1 MIRAED
7 ISLGRRIA
15 ALCFLLVAYFF
26 YAWSWN
32 TVDILR
38 PYIMESLDL
47 TLTQSGSLYTL
58 QAIGAI
64 IGAVVMGQVADKVGR
79 RNALIIT
86 MIGYG
91 GFLLS
96 GLLVKSYVM
105 LIGQRLGLGFFLGS
119 MFPIAVGIYSGLF
132 DKAVR
137 GKIAGLVFAVY
148 NAAVAALSFLSAAT
162 FRSNLDWSVLLWAGA
177 VPVVLAIFAI
187 FIIPDDRK
195 TIPYGGPIDGPT
207 TAESAL
213 PIAELFKPGVAKQTL
228 LLALMTGLNFL
239 AYQCFN
245 GWGTT
250 FLRDERNIPDTDVGD
265 VWGWLLIGQLVGSLI
280 WGWIGDRYGRR
291 VVGWGFIGAAIIV
304 PMYLFLDLNNTI
316 LFNHPWYL
324 PLPDS
329 PLKIIGVAY
338 GIMLSA
344 SVVWGPWLSE
354 LYPPHLRST
363 AASIFNWGRVVSM
376 LAPLVTG
383 ELAKIF
389 PLPNIMA
396 AASIAFVAAAIIWFR
411 MPETVARRL

>member
-7 ISLGRRIA
+7 LSIWRRYG
-15 ALCFLLVAYFF
+15 ALSFLLIAYFF

-38 PYIMESLDL
+38 PYIKESLKISD
-47 TLTQSGSLYTL
+47 TAAGSAYTL

-64 IGAVVMGQVADKVGR
+64 IGAVIMGQVADKIGR
-79 RNALIIT
+79 RNALVIS

-96 GLLVKSYVM
+96 GLLVTSYEM

-132 DKAVR
+132 AKAIR
-137 GKIAGLVFAVY
+137 GKIAGIVFATY
-148 NAAVAALSFLSAAT
+148 NAAVAALAFLSSAA
-162 FRSNLDWSVLLWAGA
+162 FRNGYDWSVLLWAGA
-177 VPVVLAIFAI
+177 VPVALAVFA
-187 FIIPDDRK
+187 FVVIPDDRYMV
-195 TIPYGGPIDGPT
+195 PYGGSDDGPT
-207 TAESAL
+207 TAQSSV
-213 PIAELFKPGVAKQTL
+213 PVAELFKPGVAKQTL
-228 LLALMTGLNFL
+228 LLALMIGLNFL

-250 FLRDERNIPDTDVGD
+250 FLKENQGIPDTDVGD
-265 VWGWLLIGQLVGSLI
+265 VWGWLLIGQLFGSLI

-304 PMYLFLDLNNTI
+304 PIYLFADLGNNS
-316 LFNHPWYL
+316 LFVHPWYL
-324 PLPDS
+324 PLPDT
-329 PLKIIGVAY
+329 PLKIVGVVY
-338 GIMLSA
+338 GVLLSA

-354 LYPPHLRST
+354 LYPSHLRST

-383 ELAKIF
+383 QLAEVY
-389 PLPNIMA
+389 PLPNIMV
-396 AASIAFVAAAIIWFR
+396 AASVAFVAAAFIWFR
-411 MPETVARRL
+411 MPETVARRG

>member
-1 MIRAED
+1 MIRAQD
-7 ISLGRRIA
+7 LSQTRRFG
-15 ALCFLLVAYFF
+15 ALAFLLVAYFF

-38 PYIMESLDL
+38 PYIMESLNL

-58 QAIGAI
+58 QAIGAL
-64 IGAVVMGQVADKVGR
+64 IGAVIMGQVADKIGR
-79 RNALIIT
+79 RNALVIS

-96 GLLVKSYVM
+96 GLAVTSFTL
-105 LIGQRLGLGFFLGS
+105 LIGQRLGLGFFMGS

-132 DKAVR
+132 AKAIR
-137 GKIAGLVFAVY
+137 GKIAGIVFATY
-148 NAAVAALSFLSAAT
+148 NAAVAALSFLSAAA
-162 FRSNLDWSVLLWAGA
+162 FRAGLDWSVLLWAGA
-177 VPVVLAIFAI
+177 VPVALALFA
-187 FIIPDDRK
+187 FVVIPDDRK
-195 TIPYGGPIDGPT
+195 VIAYDGTADDPT
-207 TAESAL
+207 TAQSSA
-213 PIAELFKPGVAKQTL
+213 PITELFKSGVAKQTL

-250 FLRDERNIPDTDVGD
+250 FLKDERGIPDTAVGD
-265 VWGWLLIGQLVGSLI
+265 VWGWLLIGQLFGSLI

-291 VVGWGFIGAAIIV
+291 VAGWGFVGAAMIV
-304 PMYLFLDLNNTI
+304 PIYLFVPMSIRALEATGI
-316 LFNHPWYL
+316 F
-324 PLPDS
+324 
-329 PLKIIGVAY
+329 Y

-354 LYPPHLRST
+354 LYPAHLRST

-383 ELAKIF
+383 ELAKVY
-389 PLPNIMA
+389 PLPIIMSF
-396 AASIAFVAAAIIWFR
+396 ASVAFIAAAIVWFR
-411 MPETVARRL
+411 LPETVIKRD